1 MMDFAEILTGAA
13 LLSLFTLTL
22 MEIILGID
30 NIVFISIVVS
40 KLPEEQ
46 QPRARTLGL
55 VLALVFRLALLT
67 TIKWIVTELT
77 NPLFTI
83 DWFGMEPLGISVKDL
98 ILLGGGLF
106 LIGKSITEMH
116 HKLEGVA
123 EDNREVRA
131 NGFANVIFQ
140 IILIDIVFSFDSILT
155 AVGLA
160 DQLLI
165 MIIAVVIS
173 MIVMIIFSGAIADFI
188 NNRPT
193 IKMLALSFLILIGF
207 MLVLESLHQHI
218 DKGYIYFAMAFSLV
232 VELLNSRIRG
242 TSEQPV
248 ILQDEWHDNDPD

>member
-13 LLSLFTLTL
+13 LLSLFTLTM

-30 NIVFISIVVS
+30 NIVFISIVVG
-40 KLPEEQ
+40 KLPPEQ

-77 NPLFTI
+77 SPIFMTP
-83 DWFGMEPLGISVKDL
+83 DWFGMESIGISVKDL
-98 ILLGGGLF
+98 ILIGGGLF

-116 HKLEGVA
+116 HKLEGI
-123 EDNREVRA
+123 EDDKREVRA
-131 NGFANVIFQ
+131 SGFGNVIFQ

-165 MIIAVVIS
+165 MIIAVIIS
-173 MIVMIIFSGAIADFI
+173 MIVMIIFAGRISAFI
-188 NNRPT
+188 NDRPT

-207 MLVLESLHQHI
+207 MLVLEGLHTHV

-232 VELLNSRIRG
+232 VELLNTRLRG
-242 TSEQPV
+242 RGQPV
-248 ILQDEWHDNDPD
+248 ELQDQWKDEHPD